1 LGSPCVQPDAT
12 AAANVGLDEVIDAS
26 RARRLAAVGWAVERD
41 LCSAFASTDHTPHEI
56 NVASCT
62 LYQAEGMVLVRWEGS
77 EAIQAPSLR
86 RPRASCSAVALCLIR
101 RAPLAIGARSAPRT
115 IAINSQTPCAPFL
128 ASAARHNKKTKHLL
142 QSTPAKRRRRA
153 PSRAPNRC
161 KNLPQRITHE
171 NREPWP
177 TPTNQLNRSRRPRR
191 RKKKRKPRPPP

>member
-1 LGSPCVQPDAT
+1 MPLVRG
-12 AAANVGLDEVIDAS
+12 AS
-26 RARRLAAVGWAVERD
+26 RRGVGRRARFMQRLAKLHGATRTKSTSLLHAVSSRGNGAREMGRIRSD
-41 LCSAFASTDHTPHEI
+41 PG
-56 NVASCT
+56 
-62 LYQAEGMVLVRWEGS
+62 AE
-77 EAIQAPSLR
+77 PR

-128 ASAARHNKKTKHLL
+128 ASAARHNQKTKRLL

-191 RKKKRKPRPPP
+191 RKKKPRPRPPP